1 MKGFALD
8 LTVSG
13 DLAPIRAEVVR
24 KKSGA
29 ARPRTQACHPCP
41 IPCLLLSLGSLFY
54 SHRQS
59 GWIQVPEKRSHKC
72 SKNLRNGFQS
82 PGRKEK
88 GE

>member
-13 DLAPIRAEVVR
+13 DLPAIRAEVVR

-54 SHRQS
+54 SHRQRAGGS
-59 GWIQVPEKRSHKC
+59 RSLRKGATNTPRISEMD
-72 SKNLRNGFQS
+72 SKVLA
-82 PGRKEK
+82 
-88 GE
+88 